1 MPVNT
6 QRKSSGFTIFELL
19 AVIVIIIVLV
29 TILLPALQF
38 AREKARRV
46 VCMSNLHQWGILLKV
61 SAVDRNL
68 WYHPAAKNNGWIRP
82 FHWRFTTESEFQ
94 ANLFMEYFRERNRFY
109 FCPNIAAAAGNVPFS
124 GYDGYAS
131 WWMAGGYQ
139 YFGNGSGKN
148 YNVSD
153 STANN
158 LFSSNPGTDNWLSW
172 SGEPH
177 TPSKISD
184 PGNWNLM
191 ADWNTMQIGWHI
203 QNQGFEWQQS
213 YPGDT
218 WWANTVGHVNGAA
231 GTMGGIIGGTE
242 DPRGSAGGNQMFND
256 GSARWV
262 DYDDLDIV
270 WSVSNTRQ
278 HWLFQ

>member
-1 MPVNT
+1 
-6 QRKSSGFTIFELL
+6 
-19 AVIVIIIVLV
+19 
-29 TILLPALQF
+29 
-38 AREKARRV
+38 
-46 VCMSNLHQWGILLKV
+46 
-61 SAVDRNL
+61 
-68 WYHPAAKNNGWIRP
+68 
-82 FHWRFTTESEFQ
+82 
-94 ANLFMEYFRERNRFY
+94 
-109 FCPNIAAAAGNVPFS
+109 
-124 GYDGYAS
+124 
-131 WWMAGGYQ
+131 
-139 YFGNGSGKN
+139 
-148 YNVSD
+148 
-153 STANN
+153 
-158 LFSSNPGTDNWLSW
+158 
-172 SGEPH
+172 
-177 TPSKISD
+177 
-184 PGNWNLM
+184 M

-262 DYDDLDIV
+262 DYNDLDIV